1 MKKNEDSCT
10 KPEILTVAEVSSYL
24 RIHRTS
30 VMRKVVEGELRC
42 YTLGKR
48 RLFRRSDVE
57 EFFENQVALE
67 SVLGKE
73 V

>member
-1 MKKNEDSCT
+1 M
-10 KPEILTVAEVSSYL
+10 TVSEVSSYL

-57 EFFENQVALE
+57 GFFENQVALE

>member
-1 MKKNEDSCT
+1 MR
-10 KPEILTVAEVSSYL
+10 IVS
-24 RIHRTS
+24 
-30 VMRKVVEGELRC
+30 EGELRC